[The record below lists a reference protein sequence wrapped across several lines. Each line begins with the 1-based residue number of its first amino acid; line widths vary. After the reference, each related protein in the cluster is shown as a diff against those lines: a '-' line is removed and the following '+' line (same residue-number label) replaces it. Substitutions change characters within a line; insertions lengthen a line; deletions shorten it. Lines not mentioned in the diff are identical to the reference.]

1 MRFYIYY
8 NKVILNQMYLFRLSL
23 CNSLL
28 NNNTRN
34 LINQSVFAITKKT
47 ALGNYEENL
56 LKFYTDYDIT

>member
-8 NKVILNQMYLFRLSL
+8 NKVILNQMYFFFIPVK
-23 CNSLL
+23 LL
-28 NNNTRN
+28 NNNIRN